1 MVKSFLK
8 KFKVWFAL
16 HSEYGKI
23 SFAKDKWIY
32 CIPIFT
38 LCFFLSLKFLENN
51 WERIENLYENTTVV
65 GVLGTLLGAIIGG
78 IFSLVGS
85 ISVGKHQIKVQTQ
98 IRRKNVIYKP
108 LYDEL
113 YDIHNHILAD
123 NPYPAF
129 IEFESRQQTILR
141 HPQFVAWGR
150 IKADSRYLE
159 TPKKLAKLLD
169 QLEADVREY
178 LKVREIAGRTIMS
191 VLNDVFEREIEVR
204 CNIIGLDARLLNCV
218 LSDCSFDLFKEIHNL
233 FEPRKELDDE
243 AKQRV
248 QKLFVDE
255 CKENQDIIDLVNKR
269 NEWLKTEGNVI
280 ELLAAMIRYI
290 VVRYEE

>member
-1 MVKSFLK
+1 MVNSFWK
-8 KFKVWFAL
+8 KLRVWFAIY
-16 HSEYGKI
+16 SEHRKI

-32 CIPIFT
+32 FIPVLALCII
-38 LCFFLSLKFLENN
+38 LSLKFLGNH
-51 WERIENLYENTTVV
+51 WDHIETLYENTTLV
-65 GVLGTLLGAIIGG
+65 GVLGTLLGAVIGG

-113 YDIHNHILAD
+113 YDIHNNILVQ
-123 NPYPAF
+123 NPYPAI
-129 IEFESRQQTILR
+129 IEFESREQTILR
-141 HPQFVAWGR
+141 YPQYAAWGR
-150 IKADSRYLE
+150 IKSDSRYLE

-178 LKVREIAGRTIMS
+178 LKARQKVGNTIMS
-191 VLNDVFEREIEVR
+191 VLNEVFEREIDVK
-204 CNIIGLDARLLNCV
+204 CNIYGLDGRLLRCA
-218 LSDCSFDLFKEIHNL
+218 LSDCSFDLFEEIHNL
-233 FEPRKELDDE
+233 YEPRKELDDE
-243 AKQRV
+243 TKQRV
-248 QKLFVDE
+248 QMCFVNE
-255 CKENQDIIDLVNKR
+255 CRENQDIIDFENKR
-269 NEWLKTEGNVI
+269 KEWLETEANVI